1 MICNLILTFLP
12 IELYKALMRTVKVPC
27 RRFFAFRVRM
37 VPVTIA
43 DRLRYAYGRYTW
55 CAVGPAGPVLLVPV
69 RLLIYQLYAACYR
82 LSAVWSYKGY
92 GMCTSMISSQGLLSY
107 AIDCL

>member
-1 MICNLILTFLP
+1 
-12 IELYKALMRTVKVPC
+12 MRTVKVPC

-55 CAVGPAGPVLLVPV
+55 CRRWSCWCRPAGTRPAAAGDGPRPAGT
-69 RLLIYQLYAACYR
+69 RLYTRPAIRY
-82 LSAVWSYKGY
+82 
-92 GMCTSMISSQGLLSY
+92 TPY
-107 AIDCL
+107 AILRAVYTPCRRFVAVP